1 MGGDGHFIQIK
12 EFRSEDMKPEAEK
25 SAKAYILV
33 IDDDPVTLKNL
44 RRILENGGY
53 SVSTFSD
60 PERALKR
67 MDEKVYDLVVSDVR
81 MPGLDGIALMEKV
94 KGRFPFTEIILI
106 TGYASLEGAVEA
118 TKRGAYHYLAKPFTP
133 EDLRKVVAKA
143 LEEKRL
149 RDEAERSISSGPVL
163 IGKSAK
169 IREVEQLIE
178 KIAPL
183 DCNILITGDSGTGKE
198 LAAKSIH
205 SYSSRAKGPFV
216 AFNCGGFSEE
226 LIANELFGHE
236 RDAFTGARAR
246 KIGIIET
253 ANGGT
258 LFLDEVGEMP
268 VSMQVKLLRVIQE
281 RELMR
286 VGGLRPVSLDIR
298 VIAAT
303 SRDLKT
309 AVTEGTFRQD
319 FYFRLNVVNINLPSL
334 ADRKED
340 IALLAYHFLAKFQR
354 RTGKTVEAIASD
366 ALNILINYAYP
377 GNVRELENIMERA
390 LALCDGHTIR
400 TRDLPEDLERVDLHI
415 FERPDSHL
423 MTLEELE
430 RDYIIHVLHL
440 SGGVKGDAA
449 RVLGIDRASLW
460 RRMKKYDL
468 ECPAL

>member
-1 MGGDGHFIQIK
+1 
-12 EFRSEDMKPEAEK
+12 MKPEAEK

-33 IDDDPVTLKNL
+33 IDDDPVTLKNI
-44 RRILENGGY
+44 RRILENDGY

-81 MPGLDGIALMEKV
+81 MPGLDGLSVVEKV
-94 KGRFPFTEIILI
+94 KGRFPLTEIILI

-133 EDLRKVVAKA
+133 EGLRKVVAKA
-143 LEEKRL
+143 LEEKRV
-149 RDEAERSISSGPVL
+149 RDEAEKSISSGRVL
-163 IGKSAK
+163 IGKSVK

-205 SYSSRAKGPFV
+205 SHSSRAEGPFV

-236 RDAFTGARAR
+236 RDAFTGARTR

-286 VGGLRPVSLDIR
+286 VGGLSPVPLDIR

-319 FYFRLNVVNINLPSL
+319 LYFRLNVVNINLPSL

-340 IALLAYHFLAKFQR
+340 VALLAYHFLAKFQR

-366 ALNILINYAYP
+366 ALNILVNYAYP

-400 TRDLPEDLERVDLHI
+400 TRDLPEDLGRVDLHI

-430 RDYIIHVLHL
+430 RDYIRHVLHL

-468 ECPAL
+468 E

>member
-1 MGGDGHFIQIK
+1 
-12 EFRSEDMKPEAEK
+12 MKPEAEK

-33 IDDDPVTLKNL
+33 IDDDPVTLKNI
-44 RRILENGGY
+44 RRILENDGY

-81 MPGLDGIALMEKV
+81 MPGLDGLSVVEKV
-94 KGRFPFTEIILI
+94 KGRFPLTEIILI

-133 EDLRKVVAKA
+133 EVLRKVVAKA
-143 LEEKRL
+143 LEEKRV
-149 RDEAERSISSGPVL
+149 RDEAEKSISSGRVL
-163 IGKSAK
+163 IGKSVK

-205 SYSSRAKGPFV
+205 SHSSRAEGPFV

-236 RDAFTGARAR
+236 RDAFTGARTR

-286 VGGLRPVSLDIR
+286 VGGLSPVPLDIR

-319 FYFRLNVVNINLPSL
+319 LYFRLNVVNINLPSL

-340 IALLAYHFLAKFQR
+340 VALLAYHFLAKFQR

-366 ALNILINYAYP
+366 ALNILVNAHDK
-377 GNVRELENIMERA
+377 RK
-390 LALCDGHTIR
+390 
-400 TRDLPEDLERVDLHI
+400 
-415 FERPDSHL
+415 
-423 MTLEELE
+423 
-430 RDYIIHVLHL
+430 L
-440 SGGVKGDAA
+440 SPPRMK
-449 RVLGIDRASLW
+449 IDRVCEVGSGEAATRSSNL
-460 RRMKKYDL
+460 
-468 ECPAL
+468 